1 MRCGRERIFEMV
13 LCALNEGLQKVMV
26 SGYLKR
32 RVRDCKLHLSTISRV
47 ELSSEGSLRSK
58 HSLLPMQNRCTNFPY
73 NLHHIHIVI
82 NLHPSTTYSWVPYL
96 QTLPATDVH
105 VPDGDEAHACA
116 SSDLPSCVAVLH
128 RSCRL

>member
-1 MRCGRERIFEMV
+1 MVFMRLERGSAKSNGI
-13 LCALNEGLQKVMV
+13 

-73 NLHHIHIVI
+73 NLRIISYFHHPRH
-82 NLHPSTTYSWVPYL
+82 TYHYSMG
-96 QTLPATDVH
+96 TLGTKTSCY
-105 VPDGDEAHACA
+105 GCACA
-116 SSDLPSCVAVLH
+116 
-128 RSCRL
+128 